1 MRWSGVILLVLFAS
15 LLCFFSIGIAEEQK
29 RQNNTGDQEVG
40 QSLEMGDPQ
49 LNTLWVDEQ
58 NGQYLPLEAVF
69 NDESGLP
76 LTLGE
81 IIDKPTLLLP
91 IYFYCPSSCSLNL
104 MNLAN
109 SVKRSSLKPGKDF
122 KIIAFSFNEEE
133 DEENARVAKRNY
145 LRLLPDDFPEDNW
158 KFLTGSKENIDK
170 VTEAIGY
177 QFKPIEDGTFIHPSA
192 LVVAAEDGMII
203 KYVYGSFVTGDV
215 DMAILEAQK
224 GTPGVSVKRLLAYC
238 FNYDPEK
245 SRTFFQNVK
254 IGGLIGFGVLGLL
267 FFAYV
272 RKAGKNK
279 NSSSKRSQHEH

>member
-1 MRWSGVILLVLFAS
+1 MRWSGVLLLVLFVS
-15 LLCFFSIGIAEEQK
+15 LLCFSSISTAEEQK
-29 RQNNTGDQEVG
+29 KQNNTGEQEVG
-40 QSLEMGDPQ
+40 HSLEMGDPQ

-69 NDESGLP
+69 NDENGLS

-145 LRLLPDDFPEDNW
+145 LRLLPDDFSEDNW

-254 IGGLIGFGVLGLL
+254 IGGLIGFGMLGLL

>member
-1 MRWSGVILLVLFAS
+1 MYRGGITFLIMLLTMLCLFS
-15 LLCFFSIGIAEEQK
+15 LGIAEEQK
-29 RQNNTGDQEVG
+29 KADDTSDLVVG

-58 NGQYLPLEAVF
+58 NGEYLPLDAVF
-69 NDESGLP
+69 TDEEGKS

-109 SVKRSSLKPGKDF
+109 SVKRSSLKPGEDF

-133 DEENARVAKRNY
+133 DQENARVAKRNY
-145 LRLLPDDFPEDNW
+145 LRLLPDDFPAEEW
-158 KFLTGSKENIDK
+158 KFLTGSKESIDK
-170 VTEAIGY
+170 VTRAIGY
-177 QFKPIEDGTFIHPSA
+177 QYKEIEDGTFIHPSA
-192 LVVAAEDGMII
+192 LVVVAEDGMII

-215 DMAILEAQK
+215 DMAILEAEK

-254 IGGLIGFGVLGLL
+254 IGGIIGFGVLGLL

-272 RKAGKNK
+272 RKAGKKK
-279 NSSSKRSQHEH
+279 NSSSKRSKQEH